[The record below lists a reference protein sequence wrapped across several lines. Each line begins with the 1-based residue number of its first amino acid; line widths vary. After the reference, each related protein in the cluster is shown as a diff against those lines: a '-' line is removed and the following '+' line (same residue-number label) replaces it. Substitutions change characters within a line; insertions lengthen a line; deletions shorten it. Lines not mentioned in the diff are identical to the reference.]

1 MAPPSPL
8 LHLPDP
14 TSEDPNSEDPNSEDS
29 PTTDQTHN
37 AQLVRSHF
45 YTSLKLLLSTYWVL
59 VVVGAFLLVIL
70 TGQPSLLKT
79 VYLIFFFVFLII
91 YQVCSMLE
99 PPEVTQETTQPKYF
113 MLMLAMW
120 PANGNGMLRHAEQ
133 KKLCQMKNP
142 VNIRHAAMHMPNT
155 GHIAVCHWPP
165 T

>member
-8 LHLPDP
+8 LHLP
-14 TSEDPNSEDPNSEDS
+14 DPNSEDPNSEDS

-45 YTSLKLLLSTYWVL
+45 YMSLKLLLSTYWVL

-91 YQVCSMLE
+91 YQVCSMIE
-99 PPEVTQETTQPKYF
+99 PPEVTQEMTQP
-113 MLMLAMW
+113 MLH
-120 PANGNGMLRHAEQ
+120 ANVGYVASKWQWHA
-133 KKLCQMKNP
+133 
-142 VNIRHAAMHMPNT
+142 
-155 GHIAVCHWPP
+155 
-165 T
+165 